1 MSIFSPRT
9 WQQVS
14 LLVAILVLLSWRAV
28 AEDWTTPEQEL
39 AKKIAALTGPGA
51 IAIAVANQS
60 SLGQKDVDQISN
72 GFRSRLE
79 AFGVRAVK
87 EEQAAASVKVTLSEN
102 LENYLWV
109 AEIRQGAGDLSVVMV
124 SIPHG
129 EVGAFVRDPAAR
141 VIRKVQ
147 LWAQE
152 QRILDVAVFEEGSA
166 PSHIAVLDPDKVR
179 LYRAVE
185 GRWRQ
190 EQELAIAHTHLWPRD
205 MRGRLVLRQDHLF
218 DDTAIG
224 TSRCSAM

>member
-1 MSIFSPRT
+1 MRARLNRRKIPRKNKLVDENIRRKDEDRGTCSMTSVQWCAVYNSPVPLMSIFSPRT

-87 EEQAAASVKVTLSEN
+87 EEQAAA
-102 LENYLWV
+102 
-109 AEIRQGAGDLSVVMV
+109 
-124 SIPHG
+124 
-129 EVGAFVRDPAAR
+129 
-141 VIRKVQ
+141 
-147 LWAQE
+147 
-152 QRILDVAVFEEGSA
+152 
-166 PSHIAVLDPDKVR
+166 
-179 LYRAVE
+179 
-185 GRWRQ
+185 
-190 EQELAIAHTHLWPRD
+190 
-205 MRGRLVLRQDHLF
+205 
-218 DDTAIG
+218 
-224 TSRCSAM
+224 